1 MNSSDSKSAAGAG
14 GGGGG
19 GGGGRGS
26 YKSSWWQTSYNHAYG
41 GTGGEFQAR
50 KSPPDAER
58 RLHHARATVS
68 MAAVIQFRL

>member
-19 GGGGRGS
+19 G

-41 GTGGEFQAR
+41 GPEESF
-50 KSPPDAER
+50 R
-58 RLHHARATVS
+58 RENHPLMPKDDYITLV
-68 MAAVIQFRL
+68 QL